1 MGAIMRHTVETLRGG
16 FKKQLDAVSFSHAGT
31 AEKQAIISGMR
42 KQISTVLYGDESSLG
57 VYYRV
62 EADACSFIE
71 AHKHCLLLAGSQ
83 AHAKVRSPFLGFVA
97 KQNAKGTTSVSLPQ
111 LLVDLFKKIS
121 ALPFPLRIE
130 LVLNLYTLLFAF
142 MESISATPFHHGHL
156 ECFLD
161 QYDPSKSPMLDAIEL
176 KNTDERG
183 RSMFATQRI
192 KWRQVVTIH
201 EIAYV
206 CGAGLDLYG
215 VVVPEVP
222 LTPWQA
228 QKTLN
233 HYTIVKP
240 DSQRLYANNM
250 QHDRQIGYG
259 QFINDLSIPD
269 KYMVS
274 FETEQGQY
282 GPKYNLKDLHTA
294 MQGRDYTQAFE
305 VGNFLLNL
313 FHDYHRAFLQK
324 TNVEMK
330 CHSGSE
336 GQQQVRMSAIR
347 DIKVGEEL
355 SQSYGA
361 MYWLTWGM
369 PATAVNAILKFK
381 AGGAQDEFAYTKT
394 LQQYIELS
402 TAVASKQVSLEATT
416 HPSEEGQASA
426 QSYQLGQR

>member
-1 MGAIMRHTVETLRGG
+1 MRHTVEALRFE
-16 FKKQLDAVSFSHAGT
+16 FKEQLEAVSFSQAD
-31 AEKQAIISGMR
+31 AAVKQAIISGMR
-42 KQISTVLYGDESSLG
+42 KKISTVLNGDESSLG
-57 VYYRV
+57 VEYLV
-62 EADACSFIE
+62 AEDACSFIE
-71 AHKHCLLLAGSQ
+71 AHKHCLLLVGSQ

-121 ALPFPLRIE
+121 ALPFPLRVE

-156 ECFLD
+156 EYFLD
-161 QYDPSKSPMLDAIEL
+161 QYDPSKSPRLDAIEL

-192 KWRQVVTIH
+192 KLGQVVTIH

-222 LTPWQA
+222 LTPGQA

-240 DSQRLYANNM
+240 DSQRLYANNL

-294 MQGRDYTQAFE
+294 MQGRDYTQAFK

-313 FHDYHRAFLQK
+313 SSDYYRVALQK
-324 TNVEMK
+324 SNVEMK
-330 CHSGSE
+330 CVSGSE
-336 GQQQVRMSAIR
+336 GQQQVTMFAVRK
-347 DIKVGEEL
+347 IKLGEEL

-369 PATAVNAILKFK
+369 LATAVNAILEFQER
-381 AGGAQDEFAYTKT
+381 GQDELACADKLT
-394 LQQYIELS
+394 QYILRS
-402 TAVASKQVSLEATT
+402 TAMAHRQVSLEATT
-416 HPSEEGQASA
+416 HPSEEGQVSA
-426 QSYQLGQR
+426 QSCQLGPRS